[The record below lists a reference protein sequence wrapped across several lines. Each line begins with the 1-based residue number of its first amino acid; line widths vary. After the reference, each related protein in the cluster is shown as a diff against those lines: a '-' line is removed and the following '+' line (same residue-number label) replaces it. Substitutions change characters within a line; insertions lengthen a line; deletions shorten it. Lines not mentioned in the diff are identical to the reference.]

1 MYDEK
6 CLQNIGGNIR
16 FLRMARQ
23 VSQQEMAERIGI
35 SQTHLSNLER
45 NHV

>member
-23 VSQQEMAERIGI
+23 VSQQEMANVSVSARP
-35 SQTHLSNLER
+35 T
-45 NHV
+45 